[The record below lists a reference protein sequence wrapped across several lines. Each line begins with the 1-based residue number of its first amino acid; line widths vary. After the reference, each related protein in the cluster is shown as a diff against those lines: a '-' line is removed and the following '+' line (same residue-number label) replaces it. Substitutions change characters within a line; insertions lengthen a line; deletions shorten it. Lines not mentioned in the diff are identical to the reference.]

1 MQVCF
6 IGHRNIQKSEK
17 VTTLLKQT
25 VANLIKTGATNN
37 LIKSKESAFAPI
49 HQGVIRAIRARLK
62 TVYFGYF

>member
-6 IGHRNIQKSEK
+6 IGHRNIQKSEE

-49 HQGVIRAIRARLK
+49 PQGVIRAIRARLK